1 MPTEKWFLVLR
12 TIEVILNAIPEKSS
26 KYTVNEKYLMIFIR
40 LRIFITKE
48 FDQLKIEQIE
58 GLIFKT
64 RVDPICSTLLV
75 I

>member
-12 TIEVILNAIPEKSS
+12 TIEVVLNAISEKSF

>member
-1 MPTEKWFLVLR
+1 MVLVLR
-12 TIEVILNAIPEKSS
+12 TTEVVLNAIPEKSS
-26 KYTVNEKYLMIFIR
+26 KYTVNEKYLTIFIR

>member
-12 TIEVILNAIPEKSS
+12 TIEVVLKKIPEKST
-26 KYTVNEKYLMIFIR
+26 KHRVNEKYLMIFIR

-48 FDQLKIEQIE
+48 FDQLKIERIQ